1 MSTIATFCKHVR
13 LIVKTENMKKV
24 YPLVLAALLAS
35 SGLQAAALLPS
46 DSTKYEQ
53 QTNPDVKKFQ
63 GLAVQGPIQVFVKMG
78 NTESLRMEADAD
90 VLASLITE
98 VRGNVLVIRPKP
110 SVTSWAKKYEN
121 KKIVAYINAKTLTS
135 LTMSGNGTINVSG
148 IVNAAELTTTLSGSG
163 RVTATVDVDKLTSVI
178 SGSGHLDVKGNAERA
193 DITMSGASKFAGKNL
208 KVDVLN
214 TRMSGAGQ
222 VEIHADESI
231 DALISGSAQVNYSG
245 DASVKKRVIG
255 SGGVNK
261 I

>member
-1 MSTIATFCKHVR
+1 MQLFKMMYV
-13 LIVKTENMKKV
+13 LVVNLKNMRKL
-24 YPLVLAALLAS
+24 YPYLLAAVLTGA
-35 SGLQAAALLPS
+35 GLQANASLPIVIS
-46 DSTKYEQ
+46 KSELKA
-53 QTNPDVKKFQ
+53 NPDVRNFQ
-63 GLAVQGPIQVFVKMG
+63 GLAVQGPIQVFVKFG
-78 NTESLRMEADAD
+78 NVESLRLEGDED
-90 VLASLITE
+90 VLASLVSE

-121 KKIVAYINAKTLTS
+121 KKIVAYVTAKTLTS
-135 LTMSGNGTINVSG
+135 ITMSGNGTIDISG
-148 IVNAAELTTTLSGSG
+148 TVEAAELTTTLSGSG
-163 RVTATVDVDKLTSVI
+163 RVTANVDVDKLTTVL
-178 SGSGHLDVKGNAERA
+178 SGSGHLDVKGKAERA
-193 DITMSGASKFAGKNL
+193 DIIMSGASRFAGKNL

-245 DASVKKRVIG
+245 NASVKKRVIG